1 MTTATTNTNVTL
13 KPRQLQFIQWMDEH
27 YPATVDADT
36 TFTRGEL
43 RTLAIKNGVKWAPAW
58 IVKDTSRQFGRGEYR
73 VPELAEY
80 RGTATAAPVI
90 TDEEAEA
97 RAEDILSPA
106 DFNKAMDEHEAME
119 REMNAV

>member
-1 MTTATTNTNVTL
+1 MTTIATTNTITL

-36 TFTRGEL
+36 TFSRGEL
-43 RTLAIKNGVKWAPAW
+43 RILAIKNGVKWAPAW
-58 IVKDTSRQFGRGEYR
+58 IVKDTSRQCGRGEYR

-80 RGTATAAPVI
+80 RASSTV

>member
-1 MTTATTNTNVTL
+1 MTTATNTNTTL

-36 TFTRGEL
+36 TFSRGEL
-43 RTLAIKNGVKWAPAW
+43 RILAIKNGVKWAPAW
-58 IVKDTSRQFGRGEYR
+58 IVKDTSRQCGRGEYR

-80 RGTATAAPVI
+80 RGSSTAPVT

-97 RAEDILSPA
+97 RAEDILSPEE
-106 DFNKAMDEHEAME
+106 FNKAMDEHEAME
-119 REMNAV
+119 REFNMI

>member
-1 MTTATTNTNVTL
+1 MTTATTNTITL
-13 KPRQLQFIQWMDEH
+13 KPRQLEFIQWMDEH

-43 RTLAIKNGVKWAPAW
+43 RILAIKNGVKWAPAW

-80 RGTATAAPVI
+80 RGNAATAPV
-90 TDEEAEA
+90 TNDEEADA
-97 RAEDILSPA
+97 RAADILSPA

>member
-1 MTTATTNTNVTL
+1 MTTTNTNTTL

-36 TFTRGEL
+36 TFSRGEL
-43 RTLAIKNGVKWAPAW
+43 RALAVSNGVKWAPAW
-58 IVKDTSRQFGRGEYR
+58 IVKDTSRQRGRGEYV

-80 RGTATAAPVI
+80 RATATS
-90 TDEEAEA
+90 DEAEA
-97 RAEDILSPA
+97 RAEDILSPE

>member
-1 MTTATTNTNVTL
+1 MTTTNTNTTL

-36 TFTRGEL
+36 TFSRGEL
-43 RTLAIKNGVKWAPAW
+43 RTLAVSNGVKWAPAW
-58 IVKDTSRQFGRGEYR
+58 IVKDTSRQRGRGEYV

-80 RGTATAAPVI
+80 RGTTLSATA

-97 RAEDILSPA
+97 RAEDILSPEE
-106 DFNKAMDEHEAME
+106 FNKAMDEHEAME

>member
-1 MTTATTNTNVTL
+1 MTTNTNTNL

-36 TFTRGEL
+36 TFSRGEL
-43 RTLAIKNGVKWAPAW
+43 RTLAASNGVKWAPAW
-58 IVKDTSRQFGRGEYR
+58 IVKDTSRQRGRGEYV

-80 RGTATAAPVI
+80 RGNAAAPV
-90 TDEEAEA
+90 TDDAAEA
-97 RAEDILSPA
+97 RAEDILSPE

>member
-1 MTTATTNTNVTL
+1 MTTTNNTNITL

-36 TFTRGEL
+36 TFSRGEL
-43 RTLAIKNGVKWAPAW
+43 RILAIKNGVKWAPAW
-58 IVKDTSRQFGRGEYR
+58 IVKDTSRQCGRGEYR

-80 RGTATAAPVI
+80 RGNAAAPVT

-106 DFNKAMDEHEAME
+106 DFNKAMDEHEARE
-119 REMNAV
+119 REFNMI

>member
-1 MTTATTNTNVTL
+1 MTTNTNTNL

-36 TFTRGEL
+36 TFSRGEL
-43 RTLAIKNGVKWAPAW
+43 RTLAASNGVKWAPAW
-58 IVKDTSRQFGRGEYR
+58 IVKDTSRQRGRGEYV

-80 RGTATAAPVI
+80 RGTATAPV
-90 TDEEAEA
+90 TDDAAEA
-97 RAEDILSPA
+97 RAEDILSPE

>member
-1 MTTATTNTNVTL
+1 MTTATNTNTTL

-36 TFTRGEL
+36 TFSRGEL
-43 RTLAIKNGVKWAPAW
+43 RILAIKNGVKWAPAW
-58 IVKDTSRQFGRGEYR
+58 IVKDTSRQCGRGEYR

-80 RGTATAAPVI
+80 RGSSTAPVT

-106 DFNKAMDEHEAME
+106 DFNKAMDEHEARE
-119 REMNAV
+119 REFNMI

>member
-43 RTLAIKNGVKWAPAW
+43 RILAIKNGVKWAPAW

-90 TDEEAEA
+90 TDEAAEA
-97 RAEDILSPA
+97 RAEEILSPEE
-106 DFNKAMDEHEAME
+106 FNKAMDEHEARE
-119 REMNAV
+119 REFNMI

>member
-1 MTTATTNTNVTL
+1 MTTATTNTITL
-13 KPRQLQFIQWMDEH
+13 KPRQLEFIQWMDEH

-43 RTLAIKNGVKWAPAW
+43 RILAIKNGVKWAPAW

-80 RGTATAAPVI
+80 RGNATAPVT
-90 TDEEAEA
+90 TDEEADA
-97 RAEDILSPA
+97 RAADILSPE

>member
-1 MTTATTNTNVTL
+1 MTTATNTNTTL

-36 TFTRGEL
+36 TFSRGEL
-43 RTLAIKNGVKWAPAW
+43 RILAIKNGVKWAPAW
-58 IVKDTSRQFGRGEYR
+58 IVKDTSRQCGRGEYR

-80 RGTATAAPVI
+80 RGSSTAPVT

-119 REMNAV
+119 REFNMI

>member
-1 MTTATTNTNVTL
+1 MTTATTNTITL
-13 KPRQLQFIQWMDEH
+13 KPRQLEFIQWMDEH

-43 RTLAIKNGVKWAPAW
+43 RILAIKNGVKWAPAW

-80 RGTATAAPVI
+80 RGNATAPVT
-90 TDEEAEA
+90 TDEEADA
-97 RAEDILSPA
+97 RAADILSPA

>member
-1 MTTATTNTNVTL
+1 MTTATTNTITL
-13 KPRQLQFIQWMDEH
+13 KPRQLEFIQWMDEH

-43 RTLAIKNGVKWAPAW
+43 RILAIKNGVKWAPAW
-58 IVKDTSRQFGRGEYR
+58 IVKDMSRQCGRGEYR

-80 RGTATAAPVI
+80 RGNATAPVT
-90 TDEEAEA
+90 TDEEADA
-97 RAEDILSPA
+97 RAADILSPE

>member
-1 MTTATTNTNVTL
+1 MTTTNTNTNL

-36 TFTRGEL
+36 TFSRGEL
-43 RTLAIKNGVKWAPAW
+43 RILAIKNGVKWAPAW
-58 IVKDTSRQFGRGEYR
+58 IVKDTSRQCGRGEYR

-80 RGTATAAPVI
+80 RASSTV

-97 RAEDILSPA
+97 RAEDILSPEE
-106 DFNKAMDEHEAME
+106 FNKAMDEHEAME
-119 REMNAV
+119 REYNMI

>member
-1 MTTATTNTNVTL
+1 MTTTNNTNITL

-36 TFTRGEL
+36 TFSRGEL
-43 RTLAIKNGVKWAPAW
+43 RILAIKNGVKWAPAW
-58 IVKDTSRQFGRGEYR
+58 IVKDTSRQCGRGEYR

-80 RGTATAAPVI
+80 RGNAATAPVT

-106 DFNKAMDEHEAME
+106 DFNKAMDEHEARE
-119 REMNAV
+119 REFNMI

>member
-1 MTTATTNTNVTL
+1 MTTTTNTNTNTNTNL

-36 TFTRGEL
+36 TFSRGEL
-43 RTLAIKNGVKWAPAW
+43 RNLAIANGVKWAPAW
-58 IVKDTSRQFGRGEYR
+58 IVKDTSRQRGRGEYV

-80 RGTATAAPVI
+80 RGTVSAPA

-97 RAEDILSPA
+97 RAEDILET
-106 DFNKAMDEHEAME
+106 AMA
-119 REMNAV
+119 

>member
-1 MTTATTNTNVTL
+1 MTTATTNTITL
-13 KPRQLQFIQWMDEH
+13 KPRQLEFIQWMDEH

-80 RGTATAAPVI
+80 RGNAAAPVI

-106 DFNKAMDEHEAME
+106 DFNKAMDEHEARE
-119 REMNAV
+119 REFNMI

>member
-1 MTTATTNTNVTL
+1 MTTTNNTNITL

-36 TFTRGEL
+36 TFSRGEL

-80 RGTATAAPVI
+80 RGNAAAPV

-97 RAEDILSPA
+97 RAEDILSPEE
-106 DFNKAMDEHEAME
+106 FNKAMDEHEARE
-119 REMNAV
+119 RELNMI

>member
-1 MTTATTNTNVTL
+1 MTTTNTNTNL

-36 TFTRGEL
+36 TFSRGEL
-43 RTLAIKNGVKWAPAW
+43 RILAIKNGVKWAPAW
-58 IVKDTSRQFGRGEYR
+58 IVKDTSRQCGRGEYR

-80 RGTATAAPVI
+80 RGNATAPV

-97 RAEDILSPA
+97 RAEEILSPEE
-106 DFNKAMDEHEAME
+106 FNKAMDEHEAME
-119 REMNAV
+119 REYNMI

>member
-1 MTTATTNTNVTL
+1 MTTIATTNTITL

-36 TFTRGEL
+36 TFSRGEL

-80 RGTATAAPVI
+80 RGSSTV